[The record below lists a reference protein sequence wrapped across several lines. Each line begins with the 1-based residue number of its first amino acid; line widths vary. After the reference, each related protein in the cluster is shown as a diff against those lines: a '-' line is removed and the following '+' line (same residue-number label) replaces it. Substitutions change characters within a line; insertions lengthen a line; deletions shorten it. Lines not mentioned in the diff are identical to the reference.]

1 MCLGALYWAR
11 PKAIYFANTRDDAAA
26 AGFDD
31 RFLYD
36 ELPRRLSER
45 KIPMIQ
51 LMRDEAL
58 IAFQEWGRLEQKKR
72 Y

>member
-26 AGFDD
+26 AGFDH

-58 IAFQEWGRLEQKKR
+58 IAFQEWGRLEQKIR